1 MPTFWQKYKERILML
16 LVTILLLCTGIVFQG
31 RVSVIMEA
39 DMEDK
44 LLEITAQIRDAMDQ
58 KLESSFAVLH
68 AVSASLEEGAS
79 GQLLETQKERNGF
92 TAMGAV
98 SLEGKGLF
106 GPDIDKRH
114 LRLFTEAFRGHD
126 EITWLKQSPFGD
138 VDCMFTAVPLTR
150 RERVIGAVYA
160 IYSAGDL
167 PGLSSHDIFG
177 GQGISLLV
185 GDHFQTAIQ
194 SNTEFEA
201 LISGDALSR
210 QANLEAGERM
220 KRKLYQSRRG
230 VEKFLMDG
238 QETYFACVPLTSIP
252 GWYAMTSIP
261 ATVVLK
267 KIRTVILLMS
277 LVVIGLCCALLTLVW
292 LMENTRRENRQ
303 RISALAYTDRL
314 TGIDNWEACLHKQA
328 VSPTLDT
335 WVLAVLDIDE
345 FHIANN
351 LLGGEKCDQLLRRAA
366 EILLENM
373 AVNEQVCR
381 IEADRFGLLLAD
393 DTDRQLTGRLI
404 MLMDRISAL
413 IPGLGL
419 TLSAGVIRSREEN
432 LSLQD
437 ALEGCILAQK
447 TGKQEKHNIV
457 AFYRD
462 DMRETQLRN
471 RALINDLPRA
481 IEAGEL
487 LVYLQP
493 KVRLA
498 GGGLAGAE
506 ALARWQHPVY
516 GFLEPGAFIP
526 LLEAAGT
533 VTQLDLYMLRA
544 VCGLLRDWE
553 DRGLPLYPVSV
564 NLSRTHLVNPHLV
577 EQLEDIVMEM
587 GVSHSLIDFE
597 LTESVLFCDQEIV
610 VKTAHSLQ
618 EKGFLLSV
626 DDFGAG
632 YSLIGLLP
640 RLPTGTVK
648 LDKSLLNTSGVTEA
662 FLTDMIAM
670 IRHLSD
676 TVLAEGIE
684 TAEQARTLLK
694 ARCDLGQGYY
704 YARPMPVN
712 GYERL
717 LKGGRNLP

>member
-1 MPTFWQKYKERILML
+1 ML

-92 TAMGAV
+92 AAMGAV
-98 SLEGKGLF
+98 SLSGEGIF
-106 GPDIDKRH
+106 GPDIDKQH
-114 LRLFTEAFRGHD
+114 LRLFTEAFRGHE

-138 VDCMFTAVPLTR
+138 MDCMFTAVPLMR

-160 IYSAGDL
+160 IYSAADL

-177 GQGISLLV
+177 GQGLSLLV

-194 SNTEFEA
+194 LNAEFEA
-201 LISGDALSR
+201 LVSGDAFLR

-230 VEKFLMDG
+230 VEKFLMG
-238 QETYFACVPLTSIP
+238 SEEIYFACVPLTSIP
-252 GWYAMTSIP
+252 GWYSMTSIP

-292 LMENTRRENRQ
+292 LMENTRRKNRQ
-303 RISALAYTDRL
+303 RVLALAYTDRL

-328 VSPTLDT
+328 VLDV
-335 WVLAVLDIDE
+335 WALAVLDIDE

-351 LLGGEKCDQLLRRAA
+351 LLGGEKCDQLLRQTA
-366 EILLENM
+366 EILLESV
-373 AVNEQVCR
+373 AGNERVCR

-393 DTDRQLTGRLI
+393 DTDQRLTERLI
-404 MLMDRISAL
+404 TLMDRISAL

-419 TLSAGVIRSREEN
+419 TLSAGVIRSQEKN
-432 LSLQD
+432 FSLQE

-447 TGKQEKHNIV
+447 MGKQEKYNSV
-457 AFYRD
+457 AFYVE

-471 RALINDLPRA
+471 RTLINDLPQA
-481 IEAGEL
+481 LDAGEL

-498 GGGLAGAE
+498 DGGLAGAE

-516 GFLEPGAFIP
+516 GFLQPAAFVP
-526 LLEAAGT
+526 LLEEAGA

-544 VCGLLRDWE
+544 ACKLLRDWE
-553 DRGLPLYPVSV
+553 ARGLPLYPVSV
-564 NLSRTHLVNPHLV
+564 NLSRTHLINPRLV

-587 GVSHSLIDFE
+587 GVSPSLIDFE

-610 VKTAHSLQ
+610 VKTAQSLQ

-632 YSLIGLLP
+632 YSMIGLLP

-648 LDKSLLNTSGVTEA
+648 LDKSLLNTPGVTEA
-662 FLTDMIAM
+662 FLTDMISM
-670 IRHLSD
+670 VSHLSD

-684 TAEQARTLLK
+684 TAEQAKMLLK

-704 YARPMPVN
+704 YARPMPVS

-717 LKGGRNLP
+717 LKNGRKLP